1 MKKQLCSFDPP
12 EKNQKRMKKHFLA
25 KSLRTG
31 SLNHFWRSAWGMVKC
46 PAAFMEQS
54 FRAGWTGSRTVDI
67 SGSGLNFG
75 CIAPT
80 WPRDVFHSSSQTPN
94 KKVWVLKSQTP
105 TKNLPTPGLQKFV
118 FDLCDCI
125 LKDLWAICFGEACH
139 MANIIKAL
147 HQFTGN
153 LSRQNK
159 QNHTT
164 KKHIVAIGNTQKGN
178 PEKLITPKPIP
189 KEPKKYQVPAFSK
202 VPSYMV
208 LWWMIHACPLSEET
222 FERQPSK
229 IALMV
234 LGEAIHWAVSCLSF
248 AGVVYLFAPKTYQK
262 KHPNQIKPFK
272 QQSFTEQFI
281 SVCQWSTLF
290 MAEEGSTLWGNIITW
305 FVSRKN

>member
-1 MKKQLCSFDPP
+1 MKKQLCSFDPL

-31 SLNHFWRSAWGMVKC
+31 SFNHFWRSAWGM
-46 PAAFMEQS
+46 S
-54 FRAGWTGSRTVDI
+54 FKAGWTGSRTVDK

-80 WPRDVFHSSSQTPN
+80 WPRDVFHSSSQIPN

-105 TKNLPTPGLQKFV
+105 TAATVLPTPGFQKFV

-189 KEPKKYQVPAFSK
+189 QEPKKYQVPAFSK

-248 AGVVYLFAPKTYQK
+248 AGVVYLIAPKTYQK
-262 KHPNQIKPFK
+262 ETPKPYKTFQTTK
-272 QQSFTEQFI
+272 LYWATHFSLSMIDLVHGWRRFHSLGWHNHLICE
-281 SVCQWSTLF
+281 
-290 MAEEGSTLWGNIITW
+290 
-305 FVSRKN
+305 